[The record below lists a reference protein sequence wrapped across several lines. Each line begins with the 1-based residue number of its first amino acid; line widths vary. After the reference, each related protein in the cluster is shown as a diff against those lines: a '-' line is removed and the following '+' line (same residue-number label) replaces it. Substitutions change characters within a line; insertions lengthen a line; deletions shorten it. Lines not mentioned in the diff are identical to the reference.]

1 MFGQSVTMTADQQAA
16 AADHRKLI
24 GVAGLMIF
32 VLGLDW
38 RFTMMA
44 CYCYYRM
51 TGYPPLPATAP
62 PVPAVP
68 ALASPALPVPRRHP
82 APVLRRTCA
91 RARGGGGGGG
101 AIGSS
106 GNGAE
111 PPPKLPPPPEPEP
124 VASAAD
130 AATAKLKREYKE
142 AKQASEKD
150 PGNEKL
156 KAEYRAAKR
165 AYKQET
171 SKGS

>member
-82 APVLRRTCA
+82 APVLMWTAA
-91 RARGGGGGGG
+91 RARGGGGGG

-124 VASAAD
+124 PASAAD